1 MNKKILSLLTAFVII
16 VLPLFSVSAEAI
28 KTAIRLSC
36 SVDGSMPSDKKF
48 EITVKKY
55 AIDEADDDAEP
66 VSTDKLTIDTASSP
80 PYKDYEF
87 AAGDIGLYRFDF
99 YISGCSDSSIASDGS
114 IVTVY
119 PGQDEIRVSYPDGE
133 KTYDLAGIKEPPKV
147 TVKGTK
153 VQQVKIEL
161 ADNKTV
167 SKVYDGKT
175 SVSIPADCYKLI
187 GVVSGDDV
195 KLAYKSAV
203 FNSPD
208 VKSAKRVKVTGLSLT
223 GNDAAKYKLATES
236 FEITGKIT
244 ARPITVTANDIVITE
259 GANEPELTYTLS
271 EQLIEGNSAVGTL
284 ARTAG
289 SEAGSYIITRGT
301 LTFGDN
307 YEVTFVEGH
316 LTVSSYTLVEIIDQ
330 VLGIKISGYIDK
342 SSSVSAVKLAQS
354 DGSYKALADAAGS
367 VGHVIAAYNIML
379 DTPKHDGDLTV
390 TFPVDA
396 KYEGKQIYIYQL
408 MSSGAVS
415 SYKTAAVDG
424 TVSLKTSECT
434 QFAIVA
440 EGQVE
445 AKPIPKTSVG
455 KTILKVI
462 LILLAVVLGLAL
474 LIALFFFGMV
484 FFNKTDELKRIIKKF
499 RRLFKKNKR

>member
-1 MNKKILSLLTAFVII
+1 MNKKILTLLTAFVII

-28 KTAIRLSC
+28 KPAIRLSC

-66 VSTDKLTIDTASSP
+66 VSTDKLTIYTASAVDKE
-80 PYKDYEF
+80 YAF
-87 AAGDIGLYRFDF
+87 AAGDIGLYKFDF

-114 IVTVY
+114 VVTVY
-119 PGQDEIRVSYPDGE
+119 PGQDEIRVSYPDRE
-133 KTYDLAGIKEPPKV
+133 ETFDLANIKTPPLV

-208 VKSAKRVKVTGLSLT
+208 VKSAKMVKVTGLSLT

-316 LTVSSYTLVEIIDQ
+316 LTVSSYTLVEVIDQ

-354 DGSYKALADAAGS
+354 DGSYKALADAASS

-379 DTPKHDGDLTV
+379 DTPKHDGD
-390 TFPVDA
+390 
-396 KYEGKQIYIYQL
+396 L

-440 EGQVE
+440 EGQIE
-445 AKPIPKTSVG
+445 AKPMPKTSVG

>member
-1 MNKKILSLLTAFVII
+1 MNKKILTLLTAFVII

-28 KTAIRLSC
+28 KPAIRLSC

-66 VSTDKLTIDTASSP
+66 VSTDKLTIDTASAADKE
-80 PYKDYEF
+80 YAF
-87 AAGDIGLYRFDF
+87 AAGDIGLYKFDF

-114 IVTVY
+114 VVTVY
-119 PGQDEIRVSYPDGE
+119 PGQDEIRVSYPDRE
-133 KTYDLAGIKEPPKV
+133 ETFDLANIENPPVV

-316 LTVSSYTLVEIIDQ
+316 LTVSSYTLVEVIDQ

-445 AKPIPKTSVG
+445 AKPMPKTSVG
-455 KTILKVI
+455 KTALKVI
-462 LILLAVVLGLAL
+462 LILLAVALGLAL